1 MSNSCEDSL
10 YVPNPND
17 NPTYIYIYTK
27 LDLKEYL
34 YFRPIVGRRDRE
46 EARQRKS

>member
-17 NPTYIYIYTK
+17 NPTYIYTK